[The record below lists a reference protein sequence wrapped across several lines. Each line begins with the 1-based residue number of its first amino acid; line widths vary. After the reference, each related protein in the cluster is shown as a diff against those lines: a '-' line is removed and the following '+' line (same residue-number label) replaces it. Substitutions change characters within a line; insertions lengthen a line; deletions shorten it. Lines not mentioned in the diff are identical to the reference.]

1 MEQTTK
7 IGIYHKNCT
16 DGTTAAAVLL
26 RKFPDIKLFPLVHS
40 HTEDDIA
47 HIHKNTGEGSEVY
60 FVDFA
65 TGVEEFLDKGHKVTI
80 IDHHISVKEKIE
92 KLAEENKELN
102 YVFNDEKSGASLV
115 WWYFFKD
122 EKEPEII
129 KYVEDSDL
137 WTGKYGDDTKYVT
150 SFLSTNADTPEK
162 MLQYIV
168 SNDVEEIKKKGK
180 IIADYNDVQI
190 ERTIEGIQKIQLQV
204 GGYEIPAYN
213 ITSSEYVSAAGNKLA
228 TLNDQAAVMFSING
242 GNVNFSFRS
251 IDSNN
256 PSALDLAK
264 VLGGGG
270 HRNSS
275 GATILLEDFLKMII
289 L

>member
-65 TGVEEFLDKGHKVTI
+65 TGVEEFLDKGHDVVVL
-80 IDHHISVKEKIE
+80 DHHIGAKEKME
-92 KLAEENKELN
+92 KFAEENKKLT
-102 YVFNDEKSGASLV
+102 YIFNNEKSGASLV
-115 WWYFFKD
+115 WAHFFGD
-122 EKEPEII
+122 EDEPEII
-129 KYVEDSDL
+129 KYVQDSDL
-137 WTGKYGDDTKYVT
+137 WTGKYEDTKYVT
-150 SFLSTNADTPEK
+150 NYLSMFSNNPVQ
-162 MLQYIV
+162 MLKFIE
-168 SNDVEEIKKKGK
+168 SDITKIKEKGK
-180 IIADYNDVQI
+180 VITQYADIQI
-190 ERTIEGIQKIQLQV
+190 ERIVEGFQEIKLKIGEHEV
-204 GGYEIPAYN
+204 HAHN
-213 ITSSEYVSAAGNKLA
+213 ITMYESAVGNKLA
-228 TLNDQAAVMFSING
+228 TLNDQTAVMFSING

-264 VLGGGG
+264 ALGGGG